1 MWREVLSSQET
12 SACVPDIKV
21 YERKG
26 KANKRMILKRHH
38 KNKVCMM
45 RWRQCIF
52 PKMFLPLSDNFRQH
66 SISQTLPIPNTLSKG
81 SGGQTS
87 GHKLYHLYFPFTFTK
102 WCHNENV
109 ILVFTVLIGFTFGG
123 CRSKNGGV
131 WPHTSCCFQ
140 CEADQRRSSI
150 GNFLF
155 VLLFSTFTFYLHFLH
170 TPVVAPFSYFPLSLS
185 PHTSCCFQCEADQLG
200 RRIGNFFF
208 AFIFF
213 TFSSHHLCL
222 PV

>member
-1 MWREVLSSQET
+1 
-12 SACVPDIKV
+12 
-21 YERKG
+21 
-26 KANKRMILKRHH
+26 
-38 KNKVCMM
+38 MM

-123 CRSKNGGV
+123 CRSKKQFGLTPVVASSVRPTSVGEALAISSSFFYFPLSLFTYAFSTHQLLLRFHISHFHFLLTPAV
-131 WPHTSCCFQ
+131 ASSVRPTSLGEGLAISSLLLYFSLSPHTICAFQ
-140 CEADQRRSSI
+140 CEAD
-150 GNFLF
+150 
-155 VLLFSTFTFYLHFLH
+155 
-170 TPVVAPFSYFPLSLS
+170 
-185 PHTSCCFQCEADQLG
+185 
-200 RRIGNFFF
+200 
-208 AFIFF
+208 
-213 TFSSHHLCL
+213 
-222 PV
+222 